1 MLRASHKDDGVP
13 DPKSLTFSFT
23 LHIRPR
29 ALEDGHHTGVRCRAV
44 HALHRKKIGVGK
56 EDWWWPEPETCEV
69 ADRSREALVGGACGR
84 RSWWEALVGGTG
96 GNWGGAGLRGKHTLP
111 YQGETAG
118 RTASYHIRASDS
130 SCRPNMVVPL
140 RVEHRN
146 LPY

>member
-29 ALEDGHHTGVRCRAV
+29 ALEDGHHELFTRFTAKKLVSGKKTGGGRSLRRVR
-44 HALHRKKIGVGK
+44 
-56 EDWWWPEPETCEV
+56 WQT
-69 ADRSREALVGGACGR
+69 DRGR
-84 RSWWEALVGGTG
+84 RWWEALVGGARG
-96 GNWGGAGLRGKHTLP
+96 GRHWWEALVGIGGGAGLRGKHTLP